1 MTRRRTTPW
10 PLILLSPGVGLL
22 VLFVLLPILLTAWI
36 SLHTWSMYTPLSQMD
51 YVGLANYRGL
61 LNDRTFIR
69 GLWNTLAYS
78 GLSITL
84 ILPLAFFVGQLLYR
98 GLIRGKST
106 LRAVVFL
113 PYMIPTI
120 AVAIIWGYLYAPL
133 YGPLN
138 QVLGWFGIAPRAWLG
153 SVDQAMISLV
163 IFNVWQ
169 TLGYYTV
176 LMVAGLTQ
184 IPAVYF
190 EAAVI
195 DGANG
200 WQQTWRITLPLLR
213 RTLLFVVVIAMIN
226 SVQVFDPVYV
236 LTQGGP
242 ASATTVLSYQVYKNA
257 FEFGLAGKA
266 SSMAFVLFLVLVVAV
281 AAVMRL
287 LRDPTGES

>member
-1 MTRRRTTPW
+1 M
-10 PLILLSPGVGLL
+10 LSPGIGLL
-22 VLFVLLPILLTAWI
+22 GVFVLLPILLTAWI
-36 SLHTWSMYTPLSQMD
+36 SLHSWSMYTPLSDMTF
-51 YVGLANYRGL
+51 VGLENYRGL
-61 LNDRTFIR
+61 LADRTFMR
-69 GLWNTLAYS
+69 SLTNTLLYS
-78 GLSITL
+78 GLSIGL
-84 ILPLAFFVGQLLYR
+84 ILPLAFLVGQFLYR
-98 GLIRGKST
+98 SAVRGKGA

-138 QVLGWFGIAPRAWLG
+138 QILGWFGLPPQAWLG
-153 SVDQAMISLV
+153 SVNQAMFSLV

-169 TLGYYTV
+169 TLGYYTILV
-176 LMVAGLTQ
+176 LAGLTQ
-184 IPAVYF
+184 IPTVYY

-200 WQQTWRITLPLLR
+200 WQQVWRITLPLLR
-213 RTLLFVVVIAMIN
+213 RTLLFVVIIAMIN

-281 AAVMRL
+281 AAVIRL
-287 LRDPTGES
+287 LRDPSGEP

>member
-1 MTRRRTTPW
+1 MTTRTRTPW
-10 PLILLSPGVGLL
+10 PFVMLSPGIGLL
-22 VLFVLLPILLTAWI
+22 TLFVVLPILLTAWI
-36 SLHTWSMYTPLSQMD
+36 SLHSWSMYTPLSDMSF
-51 YVGLANYRGL
+51 VGLENYRGL
-61 LNDRTFIR
+61 LDDRTFMR
-69 GLWNTLAYS
+69 GLTNTLVYA
-78 GLSITL
+78 GLSIAL
-84 ILPLAFFVGQLLYR
+84 ILPLAFLVGQLLYR
-98 GLIRGKST
+98 GLVGGKPAV
-106 LRAVVFL
+106 RAVVFL

-138 QVLGWFGIAPRAWLG
+138 QILGWFGVAPQPWLG
-153 SVDQAMISLV
+153 SVSQAMTSLV

-176 LMVAGLTQ
+176 LVLAGLTQ
-184 IPAVYF
+184 IPNVYY

-200 WQQTWRITLPLLR
+200 WQQTWRITVPLLR
-213 RTLLFVVVIAMIN
+213 RTLLFVIIIAMIT

-281 AAVMRL
+281 AAVIRL
-287 LRDPTGES
+287 LRDPSGEP

>member
-1 MTRRRTTPW
+1 M
-10 PLILLSPGVGLL
+10 LSPGIGLL
-22 VLFVLLPILLTAWI
+22 GVFVLLPILLTAWI
-36 SLHTWSMYTPLSQMD
+36 SLHSWSMYTPLSDMTF
-51 YVGLANYRGL
+51 VGLENYRGL
-61 LNDRTFIR
+61 LADRTFMR
-69 GLWNTLAYS
+69 SLTNTLLYS
-78 GLSITL
+78 GLSIGL
-84 ILPLAFFVGQLLYR
+84 ILPLAFLVGQFLYR
-98 GLIRGKST
+98 SALRGKGA

-138 QVLGWFGIAPRAWLG
+138 QILGWFGLPPQAWLG
-153 SVDQAMISLV
+153 SVNQAMFSLV

-169 TLGYYTV
+169 TLGYYTILV
-176 LMVAGLTQ
+176 LAGLTQ
-184 IPAVYF
+184 IPTVYY

-200 WQQTWRITLPLLR
+200 WQQVWRITLPLLR
-213 RTLLFVVVIAMIN
+213 RTLLFVVIIAMIN

-281 AAVMRL
+281 AAVIRL
-287 LRDPTGES
+287 LRDPSGEP

>member
-1 MTRRRTTPW
+1 M
-10 PLILLSPGVGLL
+10 LSPGIGLL
-22 VLFVLLPILLTAWI
+22 GVFVLLPILLTAWI
-36 SLHTWSMYTPLSQMD
+36 SLHSWSMYTPLSDMTF
-51 YVGLANYRGL
+51 VGLENYRGL
-61 LNDRTFIR
+61 FADRTFMR
-69 GLWNTLAYS
+69 SLTNTLLYS
-78 GLSITL
+78 GLSIGL
-84 ILPLAFFVGQLLYR
+84 ILPLAFLVGQFLYR
-98 GLIRGKST
+98 SAVRGKGA

-138 QVLGWFGIAPRAWLG
+138 QILGWFGLPPQAWLG
-153 SVDQAMISLV
+153 SVNQAMFSLV

-169 TLGYYTV
+169 TLGYYTILV
-176 LMVAGLTQ
+176 LAGLTQ
-184 IPAVYF
+184 IPTVYY

-200 WQQTWRITLPLLR
+200 WQQVWRITLPLLR
-213 RTLLFVVVIAMIN
+213 RTLLFVVIIAMIN

-281 AAVMRL
+281 AAVIRL
-287 LRDPTGES
+287 LRDPSGEP

>member
-1 MTRRRTTPW
+1 MTRRNARYA
-10 PLILLSPGVGLL
+10 PLIFLTPGLGLL
-22 VLFVLLPILLTAWI
+22 ALFVLLPILLTAWI
-36 SLHTWSMYTPLSQMD
+36 SLHSWSMYTPLSGME

-61 LNDRTFIR
+61 LADRTFIR
-69 GLWNTLAYS
+69 GLTNTLVYA
-78 GLSITL
+78 GVSIVL
-84 ILPLAFFVGQLLYR
+84 ILPLSFFMGQFLYK
-98 GLIRGKST
+98 GLAKGRSA

-133 YGPLN
+133 YGPFN
-138 QVLGWFGIAPRAWLG
+138 QVLGWFGLPPRAWLG
-153 SVDQAMISLV
+153 SVDQAMFSLV

-176 LMVAGLTQ
+176 LVLAGLTQ
-184 IPAVYF
+184 VPPVYY

-195 DGANG
+195 DGANA

-213 RTLLFVVVIAMIN
+213 RTLLFVIVIAMIN
-226 SVQVFDPVYV
+226 CVQVFDPVYV

-242 ASATTVLSYQVYKNA
+242 AGATTVLSYQVYKNA

-287 LRDPTGES
+287 LRGADGDA

>member
-1 MTRRRTTPW
+1 M
-10 PLILLSPGVGLL
+10 LAPGIGLL
-22 VLFVLLPILLTAWI
+22 AAFVVLPILLTAWI
-36 SLHTWSMYTPLSQMD
+36 SLHSWSMYTPLSDMT
-51 YVGLANYRGL
+51 YLGLANYRSL
-61 LNDRTFIR
+61 LTDRTFVR
-69 GLWNTLAYS
+69 GLTNTLLYS
-78 GLSITL
+78 GLSIGL
-84 ILPLAFFVGQLLYR
+84 ILPLSFFVGQFLYR
-98 GLIRGKST
+98 GGVGGKSA

-138 QVLGWFGIAPRAWLG
+138 QLLGWFGVPPQPWLG

-176 LMVAGLTQ
+176 LVLAGLTQ
-184 IPAVYF
+184 IPAVYH

-195 DGANG
+195 DGAND
-200 WQQTWRITLPLLR
+200 WQQTWFITLPLLR
-213 RTLLFVVVIAMIN
+213 RTLLFVVIIAMIN
-226 SVQVFDPVYV
+226 TVQVFDPVYV

-242 ASATTVLSYQVYKNA
+242 AGATTVLSYQVYKNA

-287 LRDPTGES
+287 LRDPAGEP

>member
-1 MTRRRTTPW
+1 
-10 PLILLSPGVGLL
+10 L

-61 LNDRTFIR
+61 LDDRTFIR

-78 GLSITL
+78 GLSIAL

-138 QVLGWFGIAPRAWLG
+138 QVLGWFGIPPRAWLG

-213 RTLLFVVVIAMIN
+213 RTLLFVVIIAMIN

>member
-1 MTRRRTTPW
+1 M
-10 PLILLSPGVGLL
+10 LSPGVGLL
-22 VLFVLLPILLTAWI
+22 TLFVVLPILLTAWI
-36 SLHTWSMYTPLSQMD
+36 SLHSWSMYTPLSDMNF
-51 YVGLANYRGL
+51 VGLENYRSL
-61 LNDRTFIR
+61 LGDRTFVR
-69 GLWNTLAYS
+69 GLTNTLIYS
-78 GLSITL
+78 GLSIAL
-84 ILPLAFFVGQLLYR
+84 ILPLAFLVGQLLYR
-98 GLIRGKST
+98 GLVGGKT
-106 LRAVVFL
+106 AIRAVVFL

-138 QVLGWFGIAPRAWLG
+138 QIIGWFGIAPQAWLG
-153 SVDQAMISLV
+153 SVNQAMTSLV

-176 LMVAGLTQ
+176 LVLAGLTQ
-184 IPAVYF
+184 IPSVYY

-200 WQQTWRITLPLLR
+200 WQQTFRITLPLLR
-213 RTLLFVVVIAMIN
+213 RTLLFVIIIAMIN

-287 LRDPTGES
+287 MRDPSGDP

>member
-1 MTRRRTTPW
+1 M
-10 PLILLSPGVGLL
+10 

-78 GLSITL
+78 GLSIAL

-138 QVLGWFGIAPRAWLG
+138 QVLGWFGIPPRAWLG

-200 WQQTWRITLPLLR
+200 WQQTWRITLPLLK
-213 RTLLFVVVIAMIN
+213 RTLLFVVIIAMIN

>member
-1 MTRRRTTPW
+1 MTTRSSPPW
-10 PLILLSPGVGLL
+10 PFLLLSPGIGLL
-22 VLFVLLPILLTAWI
+22 TLFVLLPILLTAWI
-36 SLHTWSMYTPLSQMD
+36 SLHSWSMYTPLSQMD
-51 YVGLANYRGL
+51 FVGLANYKAL
-61 LNDRTFIR
+61 LTDRTFMR
-69 GLWNTLAYS
+69 GLTNTLVYS
-78 GLSITL
+78 GLSIAL

-98 GLIRGKST
+98 GLLGGKSA

-138 QVLGWFGIAPRAWLG
+138 QILGWFGVPPQAWLG
-153 SVDQAMISLV
+153 SVNQAMMSLV

-176 LMVAGLTQ
+176 LVLAGLTQ
-184 IPAVYF
+184 IPAVYY

-213 RTLLFVVVIAMIN
+213 RTLLFVVIIAMIN

-242 ASATTVLSYQVYKNA
+242 AGATTVLSYQIYKNA

-287 LRDPTGES
+287 LRDPSGEP

>member
-1 MTRRRTTPW
+1 M
-10 PLILLSPGVGLL
+10 LSPGIGLL
-22 VLFVLLPILLTAWI
+22 GVFVLLPILLTAWI
-36 SLHTWSMYTPLSQMD
+36 SLHSWSMYTPLSDMTF
-51 YVGLANYRGL
+51 VGLENYRSL
-61 LNDRTFIR
+61 LADRTFMR
-69 GLWNTLAYS
+69 SLTNTLLYS
-78 GLSITL
+78 GLSIGL
-84 ILPLAFFVGQLLYR
+84 ILPLAFLVGQFLYR
-98 GLIRGKST
+98 SALRGKGA

-138 QVLGWFGIAPRAWLG
+138 QILGWFGLPPQAWLG
-153 SVDQAMISLV
+153 SVNQAMFSLV

-169 TLGYYTV
+169 TLGYYTILV
-176 LMVAGLTQ
+176 LAGLTQ
-184 IPAVYF
+184 IPTVYY

-200 WQQTWRITLPLLR
+200 WQQVWRITLPLLR
-213 RTLLFVVVIAMIN
+213 RTLLFVVIIAMIN

-281 AAVMRL
+281 AAVIRL
-287 LRDPTGES
+287 LRDPSGEP

>member
-1 MTRRRTTPW
+1 
-10 PLILLSPGVGLL
+10 LLSPGIGLL
-22 VLFVLLPILLTAWI
+22 TLFVLLPILLTAWI
-36 SLHTWSMYTPLSQMD
+36 SLHAWSMYTPLSQMD
-51 YVGLANYRGL
+51 FVGLANYKAL
-61 LNDRTFIR
+61 LTDRTFMR
-69 GLWNTLAYS
+69 GLTNTLVYS
-78 GLSITL
+78 GLSIAL
-84 ILPLAFFVGQLLYR
+84 ILPLAFLVGQLLYR
-98 GLIRGKST
+98 GLLGGKSA

-138 QVLGWFGIAPRAWLG
+138 QILGWFGVPPQAWLG
-153 SVDQAMISLV
+153 SVNQAMISLV

-176 LMVAGLTQ
+176 LVLAGLTQ
-184 IPAVYF
+184 IPAVYY

-213 RTLLFVVVIAMIN
+213 RTLLFVVIIAMIN

-242 ASATTVLSYQVYKNA
+242 AGATTVLSYQVYKNA

-287 LRDPTGES
+287 LRDPSGEP

>member
-1 MTRRRTTPW
+1 MPRRPNKPW
-10 PLILLSPGVGLL
+10 PLIMLSPGIGLL
-22 VLFVLLPILLTAWI
+22 GLFVILPILLTAWI
-36 SLHTWSMYTPLSQMD
+36 SLHSWSMYTPISDMTF
-51 YVGLANYRGL
+51 VGLDNYRGL
-61 LNDRTFIR
+61 LGDRTFMR
-69 GLWNTLAYS
+69 GLTNTLVYS
-78 GLSITL
+78 GLSIAL
-84 ILPLAFFVGQLLYR
+84 ILPLAFLVGQLLYS
-98 GLIRGKST
+98 GLVGGKAT

-138 QVLGWFGIAPRAWLG
+138 QILVWFGVAPQPWLG
-153 SVDQAMISLV
+153 SVNQAMVSLV

-176 LMVAGLTQ
+176 LVLAGLTQ
-184 IPAVYF
+184 IPTVYY

-195 DGANG
+195 DGANR
-200 WQQTWRITLPLLR
+200 WQQTWRITVPLLR
-213 RTLLFVVVIAMIN
+213 RTLLFVIIIAMIN

-242 ASATTVLSYQVYKNA
+242 AGATTVLSYQVYKNA

-287 LRDPTGES
+287 LRDPTGEP

>member
-1 MTRRRTTPW
+1 M
-10 PLILLSPGVGLL
+10 LSPGIGLL
-22 VLFVLLPILLTAWI
+22 GVFVLLPILLTAWI
-36 SLHTWSMYTPLSQMD
+36 SLHSWSMYTPLSDMTF
-51 YVGLANYRGL
+51 VGLDNYRGL
-61 LNDRTFIR
+61 LADRTFMR
-69 GLWNTLAYS
+69 SLTNTLLYS
-78 GLSITL
+78 GLSIGL
-84 ILPLAFFVGQLLYR
+84 ILPLAFLVGQFLYR
-98 GLIRGKST
+98 SALRGKGA

-138 QVLGWFGIAPRAWLG
+138 QILGWFGLPPQAWLG
-153 SVDQAMISLV
+153 SVNQAMFSLV

-169 TLGYYTV
+169 TLGYYTILV
-176 LMVAGLTQ
+176 LAGLTQ
-184 IPAVYF
+184 IPTVYY

-200 WQQTWRITLPLLR
+200 WQQVWRITLPLLR
-213 RTLLFVVVIAMIN
+213 RTLLFVVIIAMIN

-281 AAVMRL
+281 AAVIRL
-287 LRDPTGES
+287 LRDPSGEP